1 MRPWSQFSKDSKDLP
16 LWPFMIHQSNEIFK
30 KKLKCFFFK
39 VNSKEKKISEQK
51 LCPECT
57 KIIKLSYQLFTF
69 LTV

>member
-1 MRPWSQFSKDSKDLP
+1 MRPWSQFSKDLP

-30 KKLKCFFFK
+30 KKKLKCFFFSQ
-39 VNSKEKKISEQK
+39 VNSKEKKLSEQK